1 MKSLRML
8 PMALALAATVGA
20 SAALAAPPAAPASGE
35 WPPAASLPALQVRM
49 QAIRAEKDPERRM
62 ALMEE
67 QLKAFEAYGQGMPQ
81 CPMAGGPAGAGP
93 MGPGAGR
100 GGPPMMMDGGVTPEM
115 MREHMQMMQRHM
127 GMMNRMMKMPMM
139 MQPPA
144 TPAGP
149 AGK

>member
-8 PMALALAATVGA
+8 PMALALALAATVGA
-20 SAALAAPPAAPASGE
+20 SAALAAPPAAPPSGE

-49 QAIRAEKDPERRM
+49 QAIRAEKDPGRRM

-81 CPMAGGPAGAGP
+81 CPMAGGP
-93 MGPGAGR
+93 GAGR
-100 GGPPMMMDGGVTPEM
+100 GGPPMMMDGSVTPEM
-115 MREHMQMMQRHM
+115 MREHMQMMQQHM
-127 GMMNRMMKMPMM
+127 GMMNRMMM

-144 TPAGP
+144 TPAAP

>member
-20 SAALAAPPAAPASGE
+20 SSALAAPPAAPASGE

-81 CPMAGGPAGAGP
+81 CPMAGGPGAGP

-100 GGPPMMMDGGVTPEM
+100 GGPPMMMDGSVTPEM

-144 TPAGP
+144 TPAAP

>member
-8 PMALALAATVGA
+8 PMALALAATVAA
-20 SAALAAPPAAPASGE
+20 SAALAVPPAAPASGE

-81 CPMAGGPAGAGP
+81 CPMAGGPGAGP

-100 GGPPMMMDGGVTPEM
+100 GGPPMMMDGSVTPEM

-149 AGK
+149 AK